1 MTNIDSLSA
10 LTRIIAQGLAALSEG
25 RRETGIKA
33 TLDTLF
39 EDRYHARHKPKDGFR
54 DAYGLASDD
63 GIAWAG
69 VIPAENPPSGAYGGA
84 SIAWFPSEGGSLMTF
99 VVGTRGLAPDE
110 GLLTRHGHR
119 RRVSALRRHL
129 SAFGVLAWSKPDPA
143 AINVEVP
150 EAARRLFPACSAVF
164 KRYGSAIY
172 CAAWIGTDSD
182 PATSRSVVQAFFDLY
197 AFERNW
203 EVRAARRAE
212 FDDFLVP
219 LRNAVFPVVT
229 TATVN
234 DLLRERRFVVLQGPP
249 GTGKTR
255 MAETVRRDFFHG
267 RGRTVQFHPAVTYE
281 DFIVGLSPD
290 PTTEGLRFATRRGWL
305 LDAAAEA
312 ADQPF
317 VLVIDEINRGDLG
330 KVLGEAIYLFE
341 PHEVG
346 TARARSESDT
356 QHRRQEHVYAA
367 EQSLRAC
374 HNEYRG
380 QKHRWSRPRSSPTI
394 CVRNTYA

>member
-312 ADQPF
+312 ADQP
-317 VLVIDEINRGDLG
+317 L
-330 KVLGEAIYLFE
+330 
-341 PHEVG
+341 
-346 TARARSESDT
+346 RAG
-356 QHRRQEHVYAA
+356 HRRD
-367 EQSLRAC
+367 QSR
-374 HNEYRG
+374 
-380 QKHRWSRPRSSPTI
+380 RPGESARRSDIPL
-394 CVRNTYA
+394 